1 MLSFRPHDGRPA
13 HPVARRQRWE
23 MAIGLFG
30 FFTLVSF
37 IVAVVAEVQG
47 ESAIREALVLLLFSA
62 LLGLSVLGR
71 RRAS

>member
-1 MLSFRPHDGRPA
+1 
-13 HPVARRQRWE
+13 

-37 IVAVVAEVQG
+37 IVAVIAEVQG

-62 LLGLSVLGR
+62 LLGLCVLGR
-71 RRAS
+71 RRAT